1 MFKQL
6 QMRGPE
12 KSWFV
17 KGGAERFFHV
27 LLGGQGSVGTIFG
40 GGCTPSACHAGPLA
54 TGKGDFTL
62 ICILKGQKSGH

>member
-27 LLGGQGSVGTIFG
+27 LLGGRGVLGPFLVGAV
-40 GGCTPSACHAGPLA
+40 PPLLA
-54 TGKGDFTL
+54 MQD
-62 ICILKGQKSGH
+62 H